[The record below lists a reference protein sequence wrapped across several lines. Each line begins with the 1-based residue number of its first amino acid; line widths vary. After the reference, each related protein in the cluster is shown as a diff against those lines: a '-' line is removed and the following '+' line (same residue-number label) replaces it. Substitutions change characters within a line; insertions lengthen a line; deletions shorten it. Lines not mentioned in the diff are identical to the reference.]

1 MNSEEIQWNG
11 DILLLFKSEKDGGK
25 KSARACNAWT
35 NKYITK
41 ILYYNRNKQR
51 MNSKETQIV

>member
-1 MNSEEIQWNG
+1 MK
-11 DILLLFKSEKDGGK
+11 ILYFYSRVKKDGKIKTKNWPGLEMPEPINTK
-25 KSARACNAWT
+25 L
-35 NKYITK
+35 K